1 MLILMLLTGL
11 YLTCGTRFFQIRRFC
26 YTIKNTVAAIFK
38 DRKVTKTKDEKAISQ
53 FQALATALA
62 ATVGTGNIVGVATA
76 ISSGGAGAVFWMWIS
91 ALLGMMT
98 SFSEKCATA
107 YISAEK
113 RKRRVGGA
121 LMYYIEKGTRS
132 KSGLAVIFSV
142 FCLFASFGIG
152 SVAQVNGISTALKG
166 SFNIPGVVTGIV
178 VCALIAVIIYGGLK
192 RIVTVTEKFVPFM
205 AAFYII
211 GALIIIIVNFRHI
224 GDAFGEIFS
233 GAFSMRSVGG
243 GVMGYGISRAMR
255 FGVAR
260 GVFSNEAGLGSSV
273 MVHSSSDAKEPVTQ
287 GMWGSISGVFLTP
300 LLYAP
305 LRLS

>member
-1 MLILMLLTGL
+1 M
-11 YLTCGTRFFQIRRFC
+11 
-26 YTIKNTVAAIFK
+26 
-38 DRKVTKTKDEKAISQ
+38 
-53 FQALATALA
+53 
-62 ATVGTGNIVGVATA
+62 
-76 ISSGGAGAVFWMWIS
+76 
-91 ALLGMMT
+91 
-98 SFSEKCATA
+98 
-107 YISAEK
+107 
-113 RKRRVGGA
+113 
-121 LMYYIEKGTRS
+121 
-132 KSGLAVIFSV
+132 
-142 FCLFASFGIG
+142 
-152 SVAQVNGISTALKG
+152 AQVNGISTALKG

-287 GMWGSISGVFLTP
+287 GMWGIFQVFFDTIVICTLTALVILTTGANLQSGLEGVNITIYAFESVLGKWGSYIVSIGIVMFAFSTILGWSVYGSRAAEYIGGKKLTAVYKIIFLAMTFIGAVSSIQLVWDLSDTFNGLMALPNLIGLLLLSGTVFKITKNYEQRVIGGKKIKP
-300 LLYAP
+300 M
-305 LRLS
+305 LSFYDREK